1 MSEIHITDHALLRW
15 MERVHG
21 VDVQEWRRIM
31 RSELEASLS
40 AYDGLPR
47 TGQPAFIVS
56 AANRVVTVIAAGQRP
71 SQKEQGCAVP
81 RVA

>member
-21 VDVQEWRRIM
+21 VNVEEWRRVM
-31 RSELEASLS
+31 RSELEASL
-40 AYDGLPR
+40 AAFDGRPR
-47 TGQPAFIVS
+47 PGSPAFIVS
-56 AANRVVTVIAAGQRP
+56 PSNRVVTVIASHQR
-71 SQKEQGCAVP
+71 QTDAGCAVP